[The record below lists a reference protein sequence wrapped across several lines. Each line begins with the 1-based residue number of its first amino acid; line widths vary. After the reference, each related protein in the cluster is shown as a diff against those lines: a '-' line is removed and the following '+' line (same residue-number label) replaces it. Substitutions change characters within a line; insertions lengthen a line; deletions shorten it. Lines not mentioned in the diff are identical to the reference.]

1 MKEKWINKLI
11 NLLNESEDWFVSR
24 FISYDG
30 INRVFRLD
38 NWQSFHYTL
47 ILSKEYCFIKW
58 LVENNKIDFD
68 FDKIY
73 SKARFYVFGKNI
85 SDTDYIIMLLSIQDN
100 PIEFLIDIL
109 K

>member
-1 MKEKWINKLI
+1 MEKLI
-11 NLLNESEDWFVSR
+11 ELLNESEDWFVSK
-24 FISYDG
+24 FVSYDG

-58 LVENNKIDFD
+58 LVENNKIDFTKLED
-68 FDKIY
+68 NSDWY
-73 SKARFYVFGKNI
+73 SIELWDDCCEVLA
-85 SDTDYIIMLLSIQDN
+85 LLSIQDD
-100 PIEFLIDIL
+100 PVKFLISIL

>member
-1 MKEKWINKLI
+1 MEKLI
-11 NLLNESEDWFVSR
+11 QYLNESEDWFVSR

-58 LVENNKIDFD
+58 LVENNKIDTQKFRE
-68 FDKIY
+68 
-73 SKARFYVFGKNI
+73 KAKF
-85 SDTDYIIMLLSIQDN
+85 IILSNSIKYYEFLIMELSIQKN
-100 PIEFLIDIL
+100 PVKFLVSIL